1 MLLIL
6 LNDYRKDQKI
16 PTILYSLTLSL
27 FESLRLCNCAALKKF
42 QNTGITFL
50 QNKARIQENI
60 KFIKSFKTL
69 PADDAD
75 KQDPLWM

>member
-16 PTILYSLTLSL
+16 PTILYSLTLNL
-27 FESLRLCNCAALKKF
+27 FKSSRLCAALKKF

-50 QNKARIQENI
+50 QNKARYPGKYKIYKVI
-60 KFIKSFKTL
+60 
-69 PADDAD
+69 
-75 KQDPLWM
+75 